1 MVDAVVADMWAEL
14 MSRLGYVRFGAQGSD
29 IGADVTSQL
38 GLRHADQVAGVHL
51 SAVTFPTPPEPW
63 TDAEAAFLDSARGYS
78 AEEGAYS
85 ALQAT
90 KPQTLGAGLND
101 SPAGLAAW
109 VVEKFRTWS
118 DSGGDVETRFSRD
131 RLLTNLTIYW
141 VTETITSS
149 TRMYWD
155 YRHHVACPTP
165 RVPVPSAFANFDNG
179 CRSPGR
185 APRELAER
193 YFNVT
198 QWTDYPRGGHFPA
211 SEEPEL
217 LASDIRE
224 FFRPL
229 R

>member
-155 YRHHVACPTP
+155 YRHHVGDPTP
-165 RVPVPSAFANFDNG
+165 KVPVPSAFANFDNG
-179 CRSPGR
+179 YRSPGR